1 MPVPTVEWK
10 VSDALRL
17 DIGMVQL
24 VDPGIG
30 AQLTYQLTPELALGT
45 GFTYQSRQF
54 RLSGQRRASA
64 TDPGRNRTDDGGVG
78 QETEIPIFA
87 TLRFRPVPKVELDL
101 NGGVAVRGNLR
112 VEDEDGGRLADDDY
126 DPAGILA
133 FKGRILF

>member
-1 MPVPTVEWK
+1 
-10 VSDALRL
+10 
-17 DIGMVQL
+17 MVQL

-30 AQLTYQLTPELALGT
+30 AQLTYQLTPELSLGD
-45 GFTYQSRQF
+45 GLHVPEPSVPAERPAPAP
-54 RLSGQRRASA
+54 RRRI
-64 TDPGRNRTDDGGVG
+64 PGRNRTDDGGVG

-87 TLRFRPVPKVELDL
+87 TLRWKPDADGRARPERRR
-101 NGGVAVRGNLR
+101 GRGRGNLR